1 MNRIDDYMRELSDGL
16 HTRGRPRRRFL
27 RECRDHLADSAAA
40 RGEADALRA
49 FGPARELAV
58 AFDTE
63 VAARRGTRSTFL
75 AAAGVTATGGST
87 LAMINAASGGVTAPT
102 LWAILFFVAA
112 QLAGVAAALALVQ
125 ALAGRR
131 SALAPTQALLLARR
145 NITALVA
152 AGVTMF
158 AAGAGVPGRGSAALI
173 LVGPALVCIASV
185 TVMRARRLARRL
197 DGSRPGQLRPPLE
210 DIATLIRLP
219 LPSVEP
225 LRLLALT
232 TSVAAAG
239 AFLRDRAEHASVSQ
253 ALLTAGIEA
262 TAVVGCFLL
271 LGRAL
276 GVRRAFLAK
285 ARHPN

>member
-1 MNRIDDYMRELSDGL
+1 VNRIEDYMRELSDGL

-40 RGEADALRA
+40 RGEGDAIRA
-49 FGPARELAV
+49 FGPPRELAV

-87 LAMINAASGGVTAPT
+87 LAMIHAASGGVTAPT

-112 QLAGVAAALALVQ
+112 QLAGAAAALALVQ

-131 SALAPTQALLLARR
+131 SALAPAQALLLARR
-145 NITALVA
+145 NTTALVA

-158 AAGAGVPGRGSAALI
+158 AAGAAVPGRGSAALI
-173 LVGPALVCIASV
+173 LMGPTLVCIALV
-185 TVMRARRLARRL
+185 AVMRARRLVRRL
-197 DGSRPGQLRPPLE
+197 GGRRAAFRPPLE

-232 TSVAAAG
+232 TSVAAAA
-239 AFLRDRAEHASVSQ
+239 AFLRDRAEHAGASQ

-276 GVRRAFLAK
+276 GVRPALLAK
-285 ARHPN
+285 ARHRN